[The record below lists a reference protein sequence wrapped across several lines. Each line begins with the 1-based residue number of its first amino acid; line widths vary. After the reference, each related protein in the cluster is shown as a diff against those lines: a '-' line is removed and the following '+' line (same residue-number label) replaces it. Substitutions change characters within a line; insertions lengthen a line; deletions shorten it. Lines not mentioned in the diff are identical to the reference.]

1 MSTVDT
7 RLQAFWTHAKAFH
20 LTGGDVWLVFI
31 DNIQSNGTGTAQAAA
46 TRLLLRHKLKVT
58 NVADSS

>member
-31 DNIQSNGTGTAQAAA
+31 ENIQSNGTGTAQAAA
-46 TRLLLRHKLKVT
+46 TRFLFRLKLKVT